1 MILLTLV
8 QLSVSAYL
16 LLHHSPDLCF
26 SGDTVVCGASFQQR
40 LHAHLYNTVLL
51 ATIVILYLRHTQEQ
65 VNTAQNL
72 KGCSP
77 WFMA

>member
-16 LLHHSPDLCF
+16 LLRQSPDLRF
-26 SGDTVVCGASFQQR
+26 SGDTVVCSASFQQR
-40 LHAHLYNTVLL
+40 LHAHLYNTLIL

-65 VNTAQNL
+65 FNTVQIL
-72 KGCSP
+72 KT
-77 WFMA
+77 MTLVYAL